1 MIYREFGNTS
11 FKTSCIGMGTYY
23 DIRWI
28 FKTYLDIYTG
38 KEQKEDAI
46 KSGIDNGINLIDTAE
61 LYRTEK
67 IIASAIKGYK
77 RDDLFLATKVFPT
90 HLSPKSL
97 EKALN
102 RSLRN
107 LETNYIDLYQ
117 IHFPNPAVDLKKTLR
132 TMERMIDAGKMKYI
146 GLSNFSL
153 NLLKRAQGILSKHE
167 ITAIQINY
175 NIFHRK
181 SQNDLI
187 KYCEQNHIAVM
198 AYFPL
203 GHGKVT
209 QKQYNE
215 YFDHVRKTVG
225 DVPNANIALAYL
237 ISKNQNVF
245 PIPRA
250 SNRAHVTQN
259 AKYSDIILNEEDIKY
274 LEEKL

>member
-23 DIRWI
+23 DMRWI
-28 FKTYLDIYTG
+28 FKTYLGIYSG
-38 KEQKEDAI
+38 REQKEDAI

-67 IIASAIKGYK
+67 IIAPVIKNYK
-77 RDDLFLATKVFPT
+77 RDELFIATKVFPT

-97 EKALN
+97 ERALN
-102 RSLRN
+102 RSLKN
-107 LETNYIDLYQ
+107 LETNYVDLYQ
-117 IHFPNPAVDLKKTLR
+117 IHFPNPTIDLKKTLR
-132 TMERMIDAGKMKYI
+132 TMEGMIDAGKIKYI

-153 NLLKRAQGILSKHE
+153 NLLKRSQDILSKHE
-167 ITAIQINY
+167 ITSIQINY

-203 GHGKVT
+203 GHGRVA

-215 YFDHVRKTVG
+215 YFDYIRKTIG

-250 SNRAHVTQN
+250 SNRLHVTQN